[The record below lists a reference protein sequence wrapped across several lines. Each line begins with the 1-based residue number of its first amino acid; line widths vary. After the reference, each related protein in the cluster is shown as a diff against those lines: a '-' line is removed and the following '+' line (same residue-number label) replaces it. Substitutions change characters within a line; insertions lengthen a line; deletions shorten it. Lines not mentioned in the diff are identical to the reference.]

1 MTEAEK
7 RLAEVRAAISQI
19 LENGQSVRKGDREVR
34 RAELNSLRILEE
46 QYSTQVARDAAAKRG
61 RNRITYMSI

>member
-34 RAELNSLRILEE
+34 RAN
-46 QYSTQVARDAAAKRG
+46 
-61 RNRITYMSI
+61 

>member
-34 RAELNSLRILEE
+34 RAITDCPYERLRP
-46 QYSTQVARDAAAKRG
+46 AKAHRG
-61 RNRITYMSI
+61 